1 MKNYKTEKR
10 KLLRLFTSESDRW
23 KGKPLYLAIIELC
36 RERGVSGVT
45 VLRGVAGYGIHKKV
59 HTDKILTLSGD
70 LPLIIEIVLCEGQVA
85 EIVTAI
91 EEMLDGGLIT
101 MEDIEAVYSNQ

>member
-1 MKNYKTEKR
+1 MKNLKIEKR

-23 KGKPLYLAIIELC
+23 DGKPLYLAIIELC
-36 RERGVSGVT
+36 RDRDISGVT

-70 LPLIIEIVLCEGQVA
+70 LPLLVEIILYEEQVT
-85 EIVTAI
+85 EIVTATQ
-91 EEMLDGGLIT
+91 EMFDGGLIT
-101 MEDIEAVYSNQ
+101 MEDIEVVCSK